1 MMPLLPRNKNLLGH
15 ARLLRREMT
24 PQERRLWYEFLRG
37 FPMKFYRQRVV
48 GNFIVDFYCASFKLA
63 VEVDGGQHCDEAVVK
78 YDLER
83 TKFLNSLGITVLR
96 YTNLDV
102 AENFEAVC
110 ADIENFVNERAF
122 GPP

>member
-1 MMPLLPRNKNLLGH
+1 
-15 ARLLRREMT
+15 
-24 PQERRLWYEFLRG
+24 
-37 FPMKFYRQRVV
+37 MKFYRQRVV
-48 GNFIVDFYCASFKLA
+48 GNFIVDFYCASFKL
-63 VEVDGGQHCDEAVVK
+63 VIEVDGGQHCDEAVVK

-110 ADIENFVNERAF
+110 VDIENFVNERAF
-122 GPP
+122 RPLV